1 MVRAGRKICEKK
13 TREKSISGRG
23 ASIYRAARHT
33 HTHTDIDRERKN
45 GRIIVTKHVGERK
58 WRKYCE
64 IENDNTHK
72 RKERYG

>member
-1 MVRAGRKICEKK
+1 MKK
-13 TREKSISGRG
+13 KREKSQFREEGPP
-23 ASIYRAARHT
+23 SIGPPATLT